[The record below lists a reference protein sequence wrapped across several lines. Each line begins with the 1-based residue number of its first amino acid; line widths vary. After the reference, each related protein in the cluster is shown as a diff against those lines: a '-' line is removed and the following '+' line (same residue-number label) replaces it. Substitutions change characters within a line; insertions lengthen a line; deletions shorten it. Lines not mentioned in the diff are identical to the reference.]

1 MLDRRGFLK
10 FIGGAAVGT
19 LATPVV
25 WKGLDDISIWSQN
38 WPWIP
43 SLQYGNH
50 DNTYLRT
57 TSKMCPSAVGTRV
70 RLVGGRPVR
79 VLGDPESPL
88 SRGGISALAVT
99 EVQMR
104 YSPARLKRPLLR
116 NTDGGYREITWEQAE
131 TLLLHKLADAKGKK
145 ADREAVV
152 CISGDE
158 NGTMSELFSGFVNQM
173 GSGRLFLMPSDA
185 QAAAQA
191 WKLMGGRG
199 RVGFDVPNS
208 DYVFAVGAN
217 VLETWGTVV
226 ANRRAWGDA
235 HPAGGKPAMRLAY
248 AGPVQNNTAAGADW
262 WLPIKPGTELYLL
275 LGVAHQLVKDGVAA
289 PADGLDNFKSLVA
302 PWTPEKACQ
311 ATGLM
316 PERFKAVVEGLKK
329 AEKPLVL
336 VGSDMDA
343 GGGTGPMRLG
353 MAINMLLGRV
363 NKPGGMRLIPTAP
376 AVVQGGGTY
385 EQLMEGDLVEYA
397 ASTAK
402 GAMPEVDVLMVYEAN
417 PFYALPGKD
426 IEAVFKKSAFSVA
439 FTCFF
444 DETARRCDLVLP
456 NALGLERYDDVAQP
470 FGYGQ
475 FIYTLVQPVAEPLH
489 QARPAGEVLINLAYK
504 LGVNLGVADVV
515 TMLKAKAHAI
525 GADWGSLSAG
535 NAYESDVT
543 VPSTRLTYSFSHNE
557 VDQLVRLA
565 GTVKGGALPDKEVA
579 VAFVGKLALGTPETA
594 IPPFNTKTITN
605 EELEKDMLVAA
616 LNSATLKK
624 LGLYE
629 GNEVTLSNDAGQV
642 RARLRVF
649 EGVTD
654 DTVAL
659 TLGFGHTA
667 FGEFNDGKGMNVMT
681 LVTPVSEPG
690 FAGIAVGSFD
700 GLPVWNNTR
709 VRVAKA

>member
-1 MLDRRGFLK
+1 
-10 FIGGAAVGT
+10 
-19 LATPVV
+19 
-25 WKGLDDISIWSQN
+25 
-38 WPWIP
+38 
-43 SLQYGNH
+43 
-50 DNTYLRT
+50 
-57 TSKMCPSAVGTRV
+57 
-70 RLVGGRPVR
+70 
-79 VLGDPESPL
+79 
-88 SRGGISALAVT
+88 
-99 EVQMR
+99 
-104 YSPARLKRPLLR
+104 
-116 NTDGGYREITWEQAE
+116 
-131 TLLLHKLADAKGKK
+131 
-145 ADREAVV
+145 
-152 CISGDE
+152 
-158 NGTMSELFSGFVNQM
+158 MSELFSGFVNQM
-173 GSGRLFLMPSDA
+173 GSGRFFLMPSDA

-199 RVGFDVPNS
+199 RVGFDVPDS

-226 ANRRAWGDA
+226 ANRRAWGNA
-235 HPAGGKPAMRLAY
+235 RPAGGKPAMRLAY
-248 AGPVQNNTAAGADW
+248 AGPVQNTTAAGADL

-275 LGVAHQLVKDGVAA
+275 LGVAHQLIKDGVAA
-289 PADGLDNFKSLVA
+289 PADGLDVFKALVA

-316 PERFKAVVEGLKK
+316 PDRFKAVVEGLKK
-329 AEKPLVL
+329 AEKPLVI

-353 MAINMLLGRV
+353 MAINMLLDRV

-397 ASTAK
+397 AATAK
-402 GAMPEVDVLMVYEAN
+402 GTMPEVDVLMVYEAN

-470 FGYGQ
+470 FGYGR

-504 LGVNLGVADVV
+504 LGVNLGVSDVV

-525 GADWGSLSAG
+525 GADWGSLSEG
-535 NAYESDVT
+535 NAYESDVV
-543 VPSTRLTYSFSHNE
+543 VPQKLLAYRFTPNE
-557 VDQLVRLA
+557 VEQLGKLA
-565 GTVKGGALPDKEVA
+565 QTVKGGALPDKEVA

-629 GNEVTLSNDAGQV
+629 GNVVTLSNDAGQV

-649 EGVTD
+649 EGVTA

-690 FAGIAVGSFD
+690 FAGLAVGSFA